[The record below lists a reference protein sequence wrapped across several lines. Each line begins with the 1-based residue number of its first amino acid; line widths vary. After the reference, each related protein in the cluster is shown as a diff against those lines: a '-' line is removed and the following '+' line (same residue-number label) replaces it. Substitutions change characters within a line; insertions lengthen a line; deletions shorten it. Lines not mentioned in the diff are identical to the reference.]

1 MSSFWNYKSENNSN
15 LIKEIYC
22 SSITKTYFGK
32 KKYKFNIILN
42 NDDIYDL
49 DKIDKISLFPHL
61 TLAEKK
67 ILEDAFNNSN
77 QLKINEMNFF
87 EKMINEVKSEIKK

>member
-32 KKYKFNIILN
+32 KKYKFYIILN
-42 NDDIYDL
+42 NGDIYDL

-61 TLAEKK
+61 TLVEKK

-77 QLKINEMNFF
+77 QLKIDEMNFF
-87 EKMINEVKSEIKK
+87 ERMINEVKSEIKK